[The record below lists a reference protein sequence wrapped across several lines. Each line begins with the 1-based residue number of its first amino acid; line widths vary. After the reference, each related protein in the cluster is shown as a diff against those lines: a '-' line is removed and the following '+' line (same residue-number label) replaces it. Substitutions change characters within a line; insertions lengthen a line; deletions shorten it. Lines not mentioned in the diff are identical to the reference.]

1 MSGVAAPGVQ
11 MAVRSTRRRQWAGG
25 AAALMACVL
34 LALAVAWSAR
44 DATDIRTSDVV
55 GRALPAFA
63 LPRLDDASR
72 PLSPTDLRGEVWL
85 LNLWASWCAPC
96 RDEHPLLVALA
107 REQGVTIVGIA
118 HLDDPRAADE
128 WLRRLGNPYRWSAI
142 DRDGSVGR
150 AMAVD
155 GVPQTFVV
163 DRSGVVRLALRGPFT
178 AARWSQEVQP
188 LLRSLQEATP

>member
-1 MSGVAAPGVQ
+1 MSGVAAPGVE
-11 MAVRSTRRRQWAGG
+11 MAAPSTRRRAQAGI
-25 AAALMACVL
+25 AALLMTCVL
-34 LALAVAWSAR
+34 LASVVAWSAR
-44 DATDIRTSDVV
+44 DAKDPHSADVV

-72 PLSPTDLRGEVWL
+72 ALSPDDLRGEVWL

-107 REQGVTIVGIA
+107 REQGVTIIGVA
-118 HLDDPRAADE
+118 HQDDPRAADE
-128 WLRRLGNPYRWSAI
+128 WLRRLGNPYRWSAV
-142 DRDGSVGR
+142 DRDGRVGR

-163 DRSGVVRLALRGPFT
+163 DRGGVVRLALRGPLT
-178 AARWSQEVQP
+178 ATRWSQEVQP
-188 LLRSLQEATP
+188 LLRSLREATP

>member
-1 MSGVAAPGVQ
+1 MSAVAAPGVQ
-11 MAVRSTRRRQWAGG
+11 MAAPSTRRRRWAG
-25 AAALMACVL
+25 AAVLLLACVL
-34 LALAVAWSAR
+34 LASVVAWLAR
-44 DATDIRTSDVV
+44 DATDIRTSNAV
-55 GRALPAFA
+55 GRALPEFA

-72 PLSPTDLRGEVWL
+72 PLSPGDLRGEVWL

-118 HLDDPRAADE
+118 HQDDPRAADE

-163 DRSGVVRLALRGPFT
+163 DRGGVVRLALRGPLT

-188 LLRSLQEATP
+188 LLRSLREAKP

>member
-1 MSGVAAPGVQ
+1 MSGVAGPGVEV
-11 MAVRSTRRRQWAGG
+11 AVPSTRRRPRAGI
-25 AAALMACVL
+25 AALLMACVS
-34 LALAVAWSAR
+34 LASVLAWSAR
-44 DATDIRTSDVV
+44 DATDIGNADVV

-72 PLSPTDLRGEVWL
+72 VLSPTDLRGEVWL

-107 REQGVTIVGIA
+107 REQGVTIVGVA
-118 HLDDPRAADE
+118 HQDDPRAADE

-163 DRSGVVRLALRGPFT
+163 DRGGVVRLALRGPLT
-178 AARWSQEVQP
+178 AARWSLEVQP
-188 LLRSLQEATP
+188 LLHSLGKATP

>member
-1 MSGVAAPGVQ
+1 MSGVAAPGAQ
-11 MAVRSTRRRQWAGG
+11 MAAPSTRRRQRAGV
-25 AAALMACVL
+25 AAVL
-34 LALAVAWSAR
+34 LAFVLLASVVAWSAR
-44 DATDIRTSDVV
+44 DAKDIRTSDVV

-63 LPRLDDASR
+63 LPRLDDATR
-72 PLSPTDLRGEVWL
+72 QLSPGDLRGEVWL

-107 REQGVTIVGIA
+107 REQGVTIVGVA
-118 HLDDPRAADE
+118 HQDDARAADE

-163 DRSGVVRLALRGPFT
+163 DRGGVVRLALRGPLT
-178 AARWSQEVQP
+178 ATRWSQEVQP
-188 LLRSLQEATP
+188 LLRSLREAAP